1 MLTSSAA
8 RRTVLSKPYRE
19 GSDDA
24 RRNAREP
31 EVRTS
36 FDVVRLLT
44 QRLER
49 EAERLRNAPPM
60 SVLSADACE
69 VSHAIN
75 PEPARAELVRLM
87 YARLMRGNP

>member
-36 FDVVRLLT
+36 FDVLT

>member
-36 FDVVRLLT
+36 FDVLT

-75 PEPARAELVRLM
+75 PEPARAEFVRLM